1 MNFTIRRTFTK
12 DANKLPANIQWQ
24 LSLIITSLQQAKQ
37 LTQIKDCKKI
47 KGSKAAYRIKLSQYR
62 IGFFFE
68 NETIELVRILGRK
81 DIYKYFP

>member
-1 MNFTIRRTFTK
+1 MNIEIRKIFTK
-12 DANKLPANIQWQ
+12 DADKLPANIQRQ
-24 LSLIITSLQQAKQ
+24 LALIITNLQQAKQ

-47 KGSKAAYRIKLSQYR
+47 KGSKAAYRIRLNQYR

-68 NETIELVRILGRK
+68 NETIELVRVLGRK

>member
-1 MNFTIRRTFTK
+1 MNIDIRKTFTK
-12 DANKLPANIQWQ
+12 DADKLPANIQQQ
-24 LSLIITSLQQAKQ
+24 LSLIITNLQQAKQ

-47 KGSKAAYRIKLSQYR
+47 KSSKTAYRIRLWQYR

-68 NETIELVRILGRK
+68 NETIELVRVLGRK

>member
-1 MNFTIRRTFTK
+1 MNIDIRKTFIK
-12 DANKLPANIQWQ
+12 DADKLPANIQRQ
-24 LSLIITSLQQAKQ
+24 LVLIISNLQNAKQ

-47 KGSKAAYRIKLSQYR
+47 KGSKTAYRIKLRQYR

-68 NETIELVRILGRK
+68 DETIELVRVLGRK